1 LNDDEKFIA
10 STQKYSN
17 TGITIFRIEIK
28 GKSLQILPSLQT
40 EHKKNTSNYFQA
52 TSAFQKTTKTMIIV
66 PTSFFPNSHFHHG
79 RRKLLLHAGL
89 GSAVTHSFEN
99 ITHDLSKTAVVDQY
113 CVETSDSNS
122 AHG

>member
-10 STQKYSN
+10 TTQKYSN

-89 GSAVTHSFEN
+89 GSAVTPSFEN
-99 ITHDLSKTAVVDQY
+99 IHDFSKTAVVDQY